1 MVIFGI
7 KMAILY
13 FKKAK
18 EISKHILIWMAAINC
33 DSNLVFIYFTMCLIT
48 FLSLKYEKGLKM
60 AIFCSKVAILDFKMT
75 LELSKNI
82 FVWTAAIKFTS
93 NFDLI
98 HFTIF
103 FITFR
108 SLKYQKDLKMAIFGL
123 KMALLDFKRAKELS
137 KNIYI
142 WTAAKKCNGF
152 RANIYLLEYPVC

>member
-1 MVIFGI
+1 M
-7 KMAILY
+7 
-13 FKKAK
+13 KKA
-18 EISKHILIWMAAINC
+18 LIGH
-33 DSNLVFIYFTMCLIT
+33 
-48 FLSLKYEKGLKM
+48 FLLKSGHFGFQNDLG
-60 AIFCSKVAILDFKMT
+60 ALQ
-75 LELSKNI
+75 NI